1 MENIKD
7 IITYQYPYPLAVA
20 AKRFN
25 DSISHTDRF
34 FSLATLIE
42 FTIKYI
48 ASIAIGQY
56 LRDEQTVPALQTL
69 LKKNLARPTLGMWNE
84 LMRNCI
90 QYYQDH
96 PDRDFAI
103 PKLKRKFNEKFHI
116 DDRSSIPIVRGF
128 RFMEKFLHPGKESN
142 KSSIT
147 LPQFFDLI
155 VLYRNRTWGHGIDR
169 MNPDTCEQHTNI
181 MLPAIEQILTELDFL
196 LQYPLRYVHEAR
208 MEKGKCVH
216 TMFLYMGA
224 QFEKDKK
231 DFVGDYHQEHRL
243 YLCNDDG
250 VPLLSLHPLLII
262 QRRNMFMM
270 EFNDRNQK
278 VTYRSVDS
286 GEEFEPTDIDSYRI
300 TRLTDTHNKLDG
312 VGLPVPKED
321 EGEEEEQPEE
331 QPPEDEPETPPH
343 PVEPPLPPAEDE
355 EEPEPAP
362 IEPLPADEPPVQ
374 PSPSAGE
381 LQELLL
387 KLDGDARTA
396 MEMSLGEALRLGQ
409 HYLGLEF
416 LLMGLSRMPGA
427 LLEALEN
434 ARLEPGHLRGALRGL
449 TSIRYK
455 DWRRLTRVQDIGAQA
470 LQNLQTGDHRAVVQK
485 YTHDQNGDFAA
496 QLENP
501 SQADLQVFIT
511 PRLHQVLLAAA
522 DQAGQGSITVN
533 RLIWACLQQMDSKA
547 VQYAL
552 QEFVEGGQDPNQLI
566 ALAEQRLGEGSGEQ
580 PRQHPLPGRR
590 PPQVQERPP
599 GEKGARPQSPLAPR
613 GLLSQYGRDLTELAR
628 SGTISPAVGDTAGQ
642 AMYQIG
648 LILQQTQA
656 NNPILLGDSGVGKTA
671 IIEGFAWRLAVGELH
686 GQPVAPQLANK
697 RIIDLSPNALM
708 AGTRYRGDL
717 EERLQALLRE
727 VREARGQVIVFIDEI
742 HTILG
747 GRSEGGLGT
756 MADSLKPAL
765 ARGEFPCIGATTVG
779 EYRRHIESD
788 PALARRFTPVW
799 IEEPALDDAI
809 QIVQMVAE
817 QRLGP
822 AHNVLYPIEVVRE
835 AVMLSVRYLHDEFL
849 PGKAIKLLD
858 QAGPRLVMGG
868 SLRGASPKQTPPTQA
883 DNTQPLPYG
892 EVTLELVRAIVSE
905 RTGVPL
911 SSLSRDDRQRLLD
924 MEKLLMLRIKGQDEA
939 VRHVARVIKRARA
952 GLGNPRKPLGV
963 FLFAGP
969 TGVGKTE
976 LALALAEALFDDDK
990 AIFRLDM
997 SEFME
1002 KHQVSRLIGS
1012 PPGYVGYEEEG
1023 QLTGRLRRRPYSV
1036 ILLDEIEKAHPDVQ
1050 NMFLQLF
1057 DAGRLTDSHGNLA
1070 DGRNAIFIM
1079 TTNLGAK
1086 VPMGFQRPQMA
1097 TFTQQIKSAIE
1108 GHFSPEFLNRL
1119 DRIIF
1124 FEPLTEEA
1132 LVAIFDK
1139 LFHDVQARLK
1149 GQGVEIEAD
1158 EDFKHDLCR
1167 RNTDHQRGARD
1178 LQRAIED
1185 EIVAPL
1191 TDQLLAGELQA
1202 GARVVIGPGGQITL
1216 QKNKKRSTRQAR
1228 LDQEDGSAPDA
1239 PAEPPAPIPPKRT
1252 RGKK

>member
-1 MENIKD
+1 MKNIKD

-25 DSISHTDRF
+25 DSISHTERF
-34 FSLATLIE
+34 LSLATLIE

-56 LRDEQTVPALQTL
+56 LRDEQNVPALQAI
-69 LKKNLARPTLGMWNE
+69 LKRNLARPTLGMWNE
-84 LMRNCI
+84 LMRECI
-90 QYYQDH
+90 QYYQEH

-116 DDRSSIPIVRGF
+116 DDRSSAPIVKGF
-128 RFMEKFLHPGKESN
+128 RFMEKFLRPGKESN

-147 LPQFFDLI
+147 LPQFFDL
-155 VLYRNRTWGHGIDR
+155 VVFYRNKTWGHGIDR
-169 MNPDTCEQHTNI
+169 MNQDACEQHI
-181 MLPAIEQILTELDFL
+181 SVMLPAIEQILTELDFL

-224 QFEKDKK
+224 QYEKDKK

-286 GEEFEPTDIDSYRI
+286 GDEFEPTDIDSYRI

-312 VGLPVPKED
+312 VDLPVPKED
-321 EGEEEEQPEE
+321 EPEEELPEDQPA
-331 QPPEDEPETPPH
+331 EDEPEEPPEL
-343 PVEPPLPPAEDE
+343 VEPPPPPAGKKEP
-355 EEPEPAP
+355 PEPAP
-362 IEPLPADEPPVQ
+362 TGPIPAEEPPITQASLPA
-374 PSPSAGE
+374 E

-387 KLDGDARTA
+387 KLDGDARSA
-396 MEMSLGEALRLGQ
+396 VEMGLGEALRLGQ
-409 HYLGLEF
+409 HFLGLEF
-416 LLMGLSRMPGA
+416 LLMGLSRVPGA
-427 LLEALEN
+427 LREALEN
-434 ARLEPGHLRGALRGL
+434 ARLDPGHLRGALRGL
-449 TSIRYK
+449 TGIRYK
-455 DWRRLTRVQDIGAQA
+455 DWRHLTRVPEIGAQA
-470 LQNLQTGDHRAVVQK
+470 LQYLQTSDSRKVIDK
-485 YTHDQNGDFAA
+485 YTHDQEGEFAA

-511 PRLHQVLLAAA
+511 PRLHKVLQTAVA
-522 DQAGQGSITVN
+522 QAGQGAITTHH
-533 RLIWACLQQMDSKA
+533 LIWACLQEEQSPA
-547 VQYAL
+547 VLFAL
-552 QEFVEGGQDPNQLI
+552 QEFSEAGLDPNQLI
-566 ALAEQRLGEGSGEQ
+566 ALAEQRLAEGSGEQ
-580 PRQHPLPGRR
+580 PGQQPLPGRP
-590 PPQVQERPP
+590 PPQVQQKPP
-599 GEKGARPQSPLAPR
+599 EEKGARPDSPLAPR
-613 GLLSQYGRDLTELAR
+613 GLLAQCGRNLTELAR
-628 SGTISPAVGDTAGQ
+628 SGNINPAVGEAAGQ

-671 IIEGFAWRLAVGELH
+671 IIEGFAWRLAVGEQH
-686 GQPVAPQLANK
+686 GQPVAPQLASK
-697 RIIDLSPNALM
+697 RVIDLSPNALM

-809 QIVQMVAE
+809 QIVQTVAE
-817 QRLGP
+817 KRLGP
-822 AHNVLYPIEVVRE
+822 AHNVLYPTEVVRE

-868 SLRGASPKQTPPTQA
+868 SLRGVRPKQAEAAPV
-883 DNTQPLPYG
+883 DKTQPLPYG
-892 EVTLELVRAIVSE
+892 EVTVDLVRAIVSE

-924 MEKLLMLRIKGQDEA
+924 MEKYLMLRIKGQDEP

-976 LALALAEALFDDDK
+976 MALAMAEALFDDDK

-1036 ILLDEIEKAHPDVQ
+1036 ILLDEMEKAHPDVQ
-1050 NMFLQLF
+1050 NLFLQLF

-1097 TFTQQIKSAIE
+1097 NFTQQIKSAIE
-1108 GHFSPEFLNRL
+1108 SHFSPEFLNRL
-1119 DRIIF
+1119 DRIII
-1124 FEPLTEEA
+1124 FEPLSDDA
-1132 LVAIFDK
+1132 MLAIFDK
-1139 LFHDVQARLK
+1139 LFLDVQARLK
-1149 GQGVEIEAD
+1149 SQGVEIEAD
-1158 EDFKHDLCR
+1158 EEFKRDLCR
-1167 RNTDHQRGARD
+1167 RNADHQRGARD

-1191 TDQLLAGELQA
+1191 TDQLLAGELPA
-1202 GARVVIGPGGQITL
+1202 GARVVIGTGGQITV
-1216 QKNKKRSTRQAR
+1216 QKSKKRSAQQAR
-1228 LDQEDGSAPDA
+1228 PAPESGTDPDA
-1239 PAEPPAPIPPKRT
+1239 PADPSAPTPQKRT